1 MLEFTVFIKVR
12 IPNLND
18 TEREI
23 SLIVSNEVIINKD
36 NTKTI
41 TDKKYLF
48 MSNWLTWFS
57 ENVILLINICF
68 GFECDKSSFVENFI
82 RVNNLKNL
90 MPELVE
96 KNDPPIITKIK

>member
-48 MSNWLTWFS
+48 MSN
-57 ENVILLINICF
+57 
-68 GFECDKSSFVENFI
+68 
-82 RVNNLKNL
+82 
-90 MPELVE
+90 
-96 KNDPPIITKIK
+96 